1 MIQILDINCATPA
14 LGAALSAFKRII
26 SLIQIIVPIMLMVA
40 LVIHIINLVKK
51 PDDDKV
57 KKKAINSFIAAF
69 IVFFI
74 PMLIDVVMNMLGE
87 NYSFS
92 SCWNHINDPGT
103 TTSYVDPY
111 EGQKRSGFISD
122 PKDYEK
128 GQKRSS
134 SSSSSGNNGNNGS
147 SSYTGEVIEGTAQ
160 QVGDVVW
167 DSSNVTR
174 ISNLTSTQLIA
185 ILNAHGGKAKN
196 FIPYAQALITA
207 EQKYSVNVFF
217 LLGVE
222 ALESGWA
229 TSRIFRNCNNLGG
242 VRETKAH
249 PSNGCGSNAGGGFA
263 YFNSVPEFIDYHG
276 YLLHTKYLT
285 PGGPYY
291 EGTSP
296 SAVVKHYCPGC
307 TSWPGSVTSIA
318 NSLFKHVSEVIK

>member
-1 MIQILDINCATPA
+1 MIQILEVNCATPA

-26 SLIQIIVPIMLMVA
+26 SLIQIIVPIMLMIG
-40 LVIHIINLVKK
+40 LMIHIMNLMKN
-51 PDDDKV
+51 PDDAKL
-57 KKKAINSFIAAF
+57 KKKITNSVHAAV

-74 PMLIDVVMNMLGE
+74 PVFINVVMGMLGE

-111 EGQKRSGFISD
+111 AGQKKNIFVSNPS
-122 PKDYEK
+122 DYEQ
-128 GQKRSS
+128 GQKKANNNN
-134 SSSSSGNNGNNGS
+134 SGTGGNTS
-147 SSYTGEVIEGTAQ
+147 TGGYDGEAIEGTAQ
-160 QVGDVVW
+160 KVGDVVW
-167 DSSNVTR
+167 DSRDVTK

-196 FIPYAQALITA
+196 FIPYAQALITT

-217 LLGVE
+217 LLGVQ

-242 VRETKAH
+242 VRESKAH
-249 PSNGCGSNAGGGFA
+249 PSNGCGRNAGGGFA
-263 YFNSVPEFIDYHG
+263 YFNTVQEFIDYHG
-276 YLLHTKYLT
+276 NLLHNKYLT

-291 EGTSP
+291 EGKSP
-296 SAVVKHYCPGC
+296 YDVVKHYCPGC
-307 TSWPGSVTSIA
+307 SSWPKSVISIA